1 MALVWIDIDNLP
13 HIPIFQP
20 LIAELQAAGHEI
32 LLTVRDFAF
41 SVEKLEDS
49 GQRFEVI
56 GKHYGKATL
65 SKVMGTLWRA
75 WQLRRFLRHY
85 PVDLAVSHSS
95 RSAILAA
102 WSRGIPRVAMFDY
115 EHVSTALQERLAT
128 HILVPELLLKSGA
141 LKQSQRYHGYPG
153 FKEEIYLAGFLP
165 DPDFRKQLQVPESAL
180 LAVLRPPAT
189 TAHYH
194 NPEAEAILRTILER
208 LDCDGVFTLIMP
220 RSPAQVSMFTAL
232 PSDRFQVLTRPVDGL
247 NLISTADI
255 VISGGGTMNREA
267 ALLGTPVYSFFRG
280 TQGVLDSEL
289 STRGKLS
296 FITNSDD
303 VIQIP
308 LKRHISPDRNM
319 VGFEVKEFV
328 AQFLIDLLPP
338 CDTKT
343 RQG

>member
-232 PSDRFQVLTRPVDGL
+232 AKRRGQIPHITIGCMPRRKRNRIPSNRIKGGHNVADRACHIPPSQLHINNFTSVVGSGTLDNRLLSRAPSD
-247 NLISTADI
+247 S
-255 VISGGGTMNREA
+255 
-267 ALLGTPVYSFFRG
+267 
-280 TQGVLDSEL
+280 
-289 STRGKLS
+289 
-296 FITNSDD
+296 
-303 VIQIP
+303 
-308 LKRHISPDRNM
+308 
-319 VGFEVKEFV
+319 EVKMRFV
-328 AQFLIDLLPP
+328 VKNGHKLTPQHNIFF
-338 CDTKT
+338 
-343 RQG
+343 